1 MADIHPE
8 LFNLSISKKAETL
21 LSAVK
26 KHIAENV
33 IPWVDEYHE
42 LRKSNEDP
50 WSYHPRQLELIEQA
64 KQKARDA
71 GLWNFF
77 LPNAKTGEGLSN
89 LDYAYIAVEL
99 GKIPLASQTLNCAAP
114 DTGNMEVL
122 ERVGTPEQKEQWL
135 KPLLEGEIRSSYAM
149 TEPDVAS
156 SDATNVRTRIERD
169 GEDYVINGRKW
180 FITNAPYERTKIL
193 IVMGKSDPDNTNRHL
208 QQSQILVPKD
218 TPGLTV
224 VRPLT
229 TLGYDDAPLGHA
241 ELLFENVRVPKEN
254 ILLGEGRGF
263 EISQGRL
270 GPGRIHHCMRLIG
283 CAQRALELA
292 CQRATRRETFGRMLA
307 DHQSV
312 LEDLAKSF
320 SEIEQARLLTLKTA
334 RRVDELGAKDARDY
348 IAAAKITV
356 PLMAQTVIDRCMQI
370 HGAGGLTADYP
381 MAEAFNYARWCRQ
394 ADGPDQVHMMALGKQ
409 VIKRYSL

>member
-1 MADIHPE
+1 MAPSPQDLID
-8 LFNLSISKKAETL
+8 LTARLQTFMDQ
-21 LSAVK
+21 
-26 KHIAENV
+26 HIYPNEAR
-33 IPWVDEYHE
+33 YHE
-42 LRKSNEDP
+42 
-50 WSYHPRQLELIEQA
+50 ELNALDDRFSTVPVMEELKALA
-64 KQKARDA
+64 KTA
-71 GLWNFF
+71 GLWN
-77 LPNAKTGEGLSN
+77 LWMPADHGGLTNEQYS
-89 LDYAYIAVEL
+89 
-99 GKIPLASQTLNCAAP
+99 PLAEIMGRVLWSPEVFNCNAP
-114 DTGNMEVL
+114 DTGNMEVFL
-122 ERVGTPEQKEQWL
+122 KYGTEAQKAQWL
-135 KPLLEGEIRSSYAM
+135 MPLLEGEIRSSYAM

-169 GEDYVINGRKW
+169 GEEYVINGRKW

-193 IVMGKSDPDNTNRHL
+193 IVMGKSDPDNPNRHL

-218 TPGLTV
+218 TPGLTII
-224 VRPLT
+224 RPLT

-241 ELLFENVRVPKEN
+241 ELIFENVRVPVDN
-254 ILLGEGRGF
+254 MLLGEGRGF

-292 CQRATRRETFGRMLA
+292 CKRVTERETFGRKLA
-307 DHQSV
+307 DHQSI

-334 RRVDELGAKDARDY
+334 RRIDELGAKDARDY

-356 PLMAQTVIDRCMQI
+356 PLMAQTVIDRCMQM

-409 VIKRYSL
+409 VIKRFGG

>member
-1 MADIHPE
+1 MPTPDE
-8 LFNLSISKKAETL
+8 LAGL
-21 LSAVK
+21 
-26 KHIAENV
+26 
-33 IPWVDEYHE
+33 
-42 LRKSNEDP
+42 
-50 WSYHPRQLELIEQA
+50 
-64 KQKARDA
+64 KARLEHFMDA
-71 GLWNFF
+71 WIYPNESTFHAQLNAAADRFATVPIVEELKAQARAEGLWNLW
-77 LPNAKTGEGLSN
+77 LPENHGGLSN
-89 LDYAYIAVEL
+89 ADYC
-99 GKIPLASQTLNCAAP
+99 PLAEVMGRVLWCPEVFNCNAP
-114 DTGNMEVL
+114 DTGNMEVFLKYGTEQQKATWL
-122 ERVGTPEQKEQWL
+122 E
-135 KPLLEGEIRSSYAM
+135 PLMNGDIRSAYAM

-169 GEDYVINGRKW
+169 GDEYVVNGRKW
-180 FITNAPYERTKIL
+180 FITNAPYERTQIF
-193 IVMGKSDPDNTNRHL
+193 IVMGKSDPDNPNRHL
-208 QQSQILVPKD
+208 QQSQVLVPRD

-229 TLGYDDAPLGHA
+229 TLGYDDAPQGHA
-241 ELLFENVRVPKEN
+241 EVLFENVRVPKEN

-263 EISQGRL
+263 EIAQGRL

-283 CAQRALELA
+283 SAQRALEFA
-292 CQRATRRETFGRMLA
+292 ARRSTERETFGRKLA

-312 LEDLAKSF
+312 LEDIAKSF
-320 SEIEQARLLTLKTA
+320 AEIEQARLLTLETA
-334 RRVDELGAKDARDY
+334 RRMDEVGPKDARDY

-409 VIKRYSL
+409 LVKRYTA